1 MGSTSISN
9 KISELSK
16 LDLLKRAK
24 EHIFSTGLNDG
35 ASKLCKANMKYGLAQ
50 FQIIQEKHGFEPK
63 ATFISSPD
71 ETISRNNFRWN
82 SGLGYGGRLNW
93 GDGNDKIIF
102 LNVKPNCCGILVG
115 GLEEIPDPYDLIKT
129 IDKVKSI
136 ELYDNDVLINW
147 DYGVSNH
154 FINCFETKIL
164 SDIDFPPY
172 MFMIHGS
179 APEFRDDKY
188 GIGLYI
194 DSSKTLIERAI
205 EEQTKLGRQYILLD
219 SDAKE
224 YLDFNKKAIKFSNKK
239 REIIANELF
248 NTGTDCEIICNT
260 SHQFLKDYNNMYL
273 GSNCTDAD
281 CELIPTNIFPTA
293 LRADVACYLFKG
305 KKSFSEITL
314 KNNNFLE
321 RAENL
326 ELLDLL
332 LNADILP
339 HGGGYMLPDVSRVQK
354 VLEYKDQRYF
364 ACELVKD
371 SNKLKIVR
379 NVKELQFEY
388 RGRDVIL
395 KTLQLDLGEIIARL
409 NPVFSLKL

>member
-1 MGSTSISN
+1 MGSIKLSS

-16 LDLLKRAK
+16 LELLQRANDY
-24 EHIFSTGLNDG
+24 IFSTGLNDG

-50 FQIIQEKHGFEPK
+50 FHLIQEKYGFEPK

-93 GDGNDKIIF
+93 GDTNDKIIF

-115 GLEEIPDPYDLIKT
+115 GLEEIPDVYDLIKT
-129 IDKVKSI
+129 IDKVKSLK
-136 ELYDNDVLINW
+136 LYDNEVLLNW

-154 FINCFETKIL
+154 FINCFETKAL

-188 GIGLYI
+188 GMGLYI
-194 DSSKTLIERAI
+194 DISKTLKERAI
-205 EEQTKLGRQYILLD
+205 EEQTRLGRQYILLD

-224 YLDFNKKAIKFSNKK
+224 YLDFNKKAINFSNKK
-239 REIIANELF
+239 REIIANKLF
-248 NTGTDCEIICNT
+248 GTDCEIICNT

-273 GSNCTDAD
+273 GSNCTDVD
-281 CELIPTNIFPTA
+281 CEFVLTNIFPTA
-293 LRADVACYLFKG
+293 LRADIACYLFKG

-332 LNADILP
+332 MNADLLP

-364 ACELVKD
+364 ACELVRD
-371 SNKLKIVR
+371 NNKLKIVR

-409 NPVFSLKL
+409 NPIFSLKL

>member
-1 MGSTSISN
+1 MGSMSISN

-16 LDLLKRAK
+16 LDLLRRAK

-93 GDGNDKIIF
+93 GNGSDKIIF

-136 ELYDNDVLINW
+136 KLYDNDVLINW

-188 GIGLYI
+188 G
-194 DSSKTLIERAI
+194 D
-205 EEQTKLGRQYILLD
+205 
-219 SDAKE
+219 
-224 YLDFNKKAIKFSNKK
+224 
-239 REIIANELF
+239 
-248 NTGTDCEIICNT
+248 
-260 SHQFLKDYNNMYL
+260 
-273 GSNCTDAD
+273 
-281 CELIPTNIFPTA
+281 
-293 LRADVACYLFKG
+293 
-305 KKSFSEITL
+305 
-314 KNNNFLE
+314 
-321 RAENL
+321 
-326 ELLDLL
+326 
-332 LNADILP
+332 
-339 HGGGYMLPDVSRVQK
+339 
-354 VLEYKDQRYF
+354 
-364 ACELVKD
+364 
-371 SNKLKIVR
+371 
-379 NVKELQFEY
+379 
-388 RGRDVIL
+388 
-395 KTLQLDLGEIIARL
+395 
-409 NPVFSLKL
+409 

>member
-1 MGSTSISN
+1 MGSMSISN

-129 IDKVKSI
+129 IDKVKNI

-179 APEFRDDKY
+179 APEFRNDKY

-194 DSSKTLIERAI
+194 DVSKTLKERAI
-205 EEQTKLGRQYILLD
+205 EEQTKLGKQYILLD

-224 YLDFNKKAIKFSNKK
+224 YLDFNKKAINFSNKK

-248 NTGTDCEIICNT
+248 GTDNEIICNA

-281 CELIPTNIFPTA
+281 CELVPTNIFPTA

-305 KKSFSEITL
+305 KKSFSEMTL

-326 ELLDLL
+326 GLLDLL
-332 LNADILP
+332 MNADILP

>member
-1 MGSTSISN
+1 MSISN

-16 LDLLKRAK
+16 LDLLRRAK

-93 GDGNDKIIF
+93 GNGSDKIIF

-136 ELYDNDVLINW
+136 KLYDNDVLINW

-194 DSSKTLIERAI
+194 DVSKTLKECAI

-224 YLDFNKKAIKFSNKK
+224 YLDFNKKAINFSNKK

-248 NTGTDCEIICNT
+248 GTDYEIICNS

-281 CELIPTNIFPTA
+281 CDLVPTNIFPTA

-332 LNADILP
+332 KNADILP

-371 SNKLKIVR
+371 NNKLKIVR

>member
-1 MGSTSISN
+1 MGE
-9 KISELSK
+9 ISELSK
-16 LDLLKRAK
+16 LELIRRANDY
-24 EHIFSTGLNDG
+24 IFSTGLNDG

-50 FQIIQEKHGFEPK
+50 FHLIQEKYGFEPK

-93 GDGNDKIIF
+93 GDSNDKIIF

-129 IDKVKSI
+129 IDKVKNI
-136 ELYDNDVLINW
+136 KLYDNEVLLNW

-179 APEFRDDKY
+179 APEFRDDKH
-188 GIGLYI
+188 GMGLYI
-194 DSSKTLIERAI
+194 DVSKTLKEHAI

-219 SDAKE
+219 SDAKK
-224 YLDFNKKAIKFSNKK
+224 YLDFNKKAINFSNKK
-239 REIIANELF
+239 REIIANKLF
-248 NTGTDCEIICNT
+248 GTGCEIICNT

-281 CELIPTNIFPTA
+281 CELVPTNIFPTA
-293 LRADVACYLFKG
+293 LRADIACYLFKG

-332 LNADILP
+332 MNADILP
-339 HGGGYMLPDVSRVQK
+339 HGGGYMLPDISRVQK
-354 VLEYKDQRYF
+354 VLEHNDQRYF

-371 SNKLKIVR
+371 SKKLKIVR

-409 NPVFSLKL
+409 NPIFSLKL

>member
-16 LDLLKRAK
+16 LDSLKRAK

-50 FQIIQEKHGFEPK
+50 FQVIQEEYGFEPK

-115 GLEEIPDPYDLIKT
+115 GLEEIPNPYDLIKK
-129 IDKVKSI
+129 IDNVKSI
-136 ELYDNDVLINW
+136 ELYDNDILINW

-194 DSSKTLIERAI
+194 DISKTLKEHAI
-205 EEQTKLGRQYILLD
+205 EEQTKFGRQFILLD

-224 YLDFNKKAIKFSNKK
+224 YLDFNKKAIIFSNKK
-239 REIIANELF
+239 REIIANKLF
-248 NTGTDCEIICNT
+248 GTDYEIICNIP
-260 SHQFLKDYNNMYL
+260 HQFLKDYNNMYL
-273 GSNCTDAD
+273 GSNCTDPD
-281 CELIPTNIFPTA
+281 CELVPTNIFPTA

-332 LNADILP
+332 MNADILP
-339 HGGGYMLPDVSRVQK
+339 HGGGYMLPDISRVQK

-371 SNKLKIVR
+371 RNKLKIVR

>member
-1 MGSTSISN
+1 MGSMSISN

-50 FQIIQEKHGFEPK
+50 FQVIQEKHGFEPK

-136 ELYDNDVLINW
+136 KLYDNDVLINW

-194 DSSKTLIERAI
+194 DVSKTLKECAI

-224 YLDFNKKAIKFSNKK
+224 YLDFNKKAINFSNKK

-248 NTGTDCEIICNT
+248 GTDYEIICNS

-281 CELIPTNIFPTA
+281 CDLVPTNIFPTA

-332 LNADILP
+332 KNADILP

-371 SNKLKIVR
+371 NNKLKIVR

>member
-1 MGSTSISN
+1 MGE
-9 KISELSK
+9 ISELSK
-16 LDLLKRAK
+16 LELIRRASDY
-24 EHIFSTGLNDG
+24 IFSTGLNDG

-50 FQIIQEKHGFEPK
+50 FHLIQEKYGFEPK

-93 GDGNDKIIF
+93 GDSNDKIIF

-129 IDKVKSI
+129 IDKVKNVK
-136 ELYDNDVLINW
+136 LYDNEVLLNW

-154 FINCFETKIL
+154 FINCFETKVL

-179 APEFRDDKY
+179 APEFRDDKH
-188 GIGLYI
+188 GMGLYI
-194 DSSKTLIERAI
+194 DVSKTLKERAI

-224 YLDFNKKAIKFSNKK
+224 YLDFNKKAINFSNKK

-248 NTGTDCEIICNT
+248 GTGCEIICNT

-281 CELIPTNIFPTA
+281 FELVPTNIFPTA
-293 LRADVACYLFKG
+293 LRADIACYLFKG

-332 LNADILP
+332 MNADILP
-339 HGGGYMLPDVSRVQK
+339 HGGGYLLPDVSRVQK
-354 VLEYKDQRYF
+354 VLEHNDQRYF

-371 SNKLKIVR
+371 SKKLKIVR

-409 NPVFSLKL
+409 NPIFSLKL

>member
-1 MGSTSISN
+1 MGE
-9 KISELSK
+9 ISELSK
-16 LDLLKRAK
+16 LELIRRANDY
-24 EHIFSTGLNDG
+24 IFSTGLNDG

-50 FQIIQEKHGFEPK
+50 FHLIQEKYGFEPK

-93 GDGNDKIIF
+93 GDSNDKIIF

-129 IDKVKSI
+129 IDKVKNI
-136 ELYDNDVLINW
+136 KLYDNEVLLNW

-154 FINCFETKIL
+154 FINCFETKVL

-179 APEFRDDKY
+179 APEFRDDKH
-188 GIGLYI
+188 GMGLYI
-194 DSSKTLIERAI
+194 DVSKTLKERAI

-219 SDAKE
+219 SDAKK
-224 YLDFNKKAIKFSNKK
+224 YLDFNKKAINFSNKK
-239 REIIANELF
+239 REIIANKLF
-248 NTGTDCEIICNT
+248 GTGCEIICNT

-281 CELIPTNIFPTA
+281 CELVPTNIFPTA
-293 LRADVACYLFKG
+293 LRADIACYLFKG

-332 LNADILP
+332 MNADILP

-354 VLEYKDQRYF
+354 VLEHNDQRYF

-371 SNKLKIVR
+371 SKKLKIVR

-409 NPVFSLKL
+409 NPIFSLKL

>member
-1 MGSTSISN
+1 MGE
-9 KISELSK
+9 ISELSK
-16 LDLLKRAK
+16 LELIRRANDY
-24 EHIFSTGLNDG
+24 IFSTGLNDG

-50 FQIIQEKHGFEPK
+50 FHLIQEKYGFEPK

-93 GDGNDKIIF
+93 GDSNDKIIF

-129 IDKVKSI
+129 IDKVKNVK
-136 ELYDNDVLINW
+136 LYNNEVLLNW

-154 FINCFETKIL
+154 FINCFETKVL

-179 APEFRDDKY
+179 APEFRDDKH
-188 GIGLYI
+188 GMGLYI
-194 DSSKTLIERAI
+194 DVSKTLKERAI

-224 YLDFNKKAIKFSNKK
+224 YLDFNKKAINFSNKK
-239 REIIANELF
+239 REIIANKLF
-248 NTGTDCEIICNT
+248 GTGCEIICNT

-281 CELIPTNIFPTA
+281 CELVPTNIFPTA

-332 LNADILP
+332 MNADILP

-354 VLEYKDQRYF
+354 VLEHNDQRYF

-371 SNKLKIVR
+371 SKKLKIVR

-409 NPVFSLKL
+409 NPIFSLKL

>member
-1 MGSTSISN
+1 MGSMSISN

-16 LDLLKRAK
+16 LDLLRRAK

-93 GDGNDKIIF
+93 GNGSDKIIF

-136 ELYDNDVLINW
+136 KLYDNDVLINW

-194 DSSKTLIERAI
+194 DVSKTLKECAI

-224 YLDFNKKAIKFSNKK
+224 YLDFNKKAINFSNKK

-248 NTGTDCEIICNT
+248 GTDYEIICNS

-281 CELIPTNIFPTA
+281 CDLVPTNIFPTA

-332 LNADILP
+332 KNADILP

-371 SNKLKIVR
+371 NNKLKIVR